1 MPAPDETQSY
11 QLLLNEIR
19 NLRGMLEHV
28 MTDVHAL
35 AERQDR
41 VDRLLTEFEPIIRLY
56 ASPVSAYTAAR
67 HARKQRKGAPANG

>member
-1 MPAPDETQSY
+1 MPDQEETQSDQ
-11 QLLLNEIR
+11 QLRSAMQEIR
-19 NLRGMLEHV
+19 TMFAHIQED
-28 MTDVHAL
+28 MHAL
-35 AERQDR
+35 ADRQDR